1 VLELSKKQCEKRAVE
16 LAQTA
21 RNVELEMQT
30 KSQAEKIIELEK
42 SYTDLQH
49 EKDNMTAGY

>member
-30 KSQAEKIIELEK
+30 KSLAEKIVELEK

-49 EKDNMTAGY
+49 EKDNMTADY